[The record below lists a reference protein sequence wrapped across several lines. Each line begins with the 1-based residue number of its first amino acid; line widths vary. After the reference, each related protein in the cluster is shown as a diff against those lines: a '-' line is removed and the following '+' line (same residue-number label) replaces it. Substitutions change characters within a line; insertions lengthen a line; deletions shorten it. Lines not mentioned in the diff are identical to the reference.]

1 MIFLKKF
8 LNNLIKSKK
17 KEDNFKFSRG
27 NKVVIIKRE
36 SDGLKGKK
44 GVINKF
50 KSVNGINVYY
60 IDNIIYPNH
69 FYLPPNRPPKWFE
82 ESELDFENKDEER
95 EYKLNKI
102 LNG

>member
-44 GVINKF
+44 V
-50 KSVNGINVYY
+50 
-60 IDNIIYPNH
+60 
-69 FYLPPNRPPKWFE
+69 L
-82 ESELDFENKDEER
+82 
-95 EYKLNKI
+95 
-102 LNG
+102 